1 MGAAFQLPLTEQSL
15 RLLFTKPYGSPAPS
29 HEQWRSVYAE
39 NVHFED
45 PTQAKDG
52 LQAYLAAQDGLV
64 RRCDDV
70 YLEPHAA
77 LIQGDTAFVEWTM
90 GLKIQGLEF
99 IYPGVTRLRLNGEGR
114 IVDHRDYFDFVGPT
128 FAPVPVLGAFVRWL
142 YKRFVG

>member
-1 MGAAFQLPLTEQSL
+1 
-15 RLLFTKPYGSPAPS
+15 
-29 HEQWRSVYAE
+29 
-39 NVHFED
+39 
-45 PTQAKDG
+45 
-52 LQAYLAAQDGLV
+52 
-64 RRCDDV
+64 
-70 YLEPHAA
+70 
-77 LIQGDTAFVEWTM
+77 M